1 MTSWAGITAM
11 IGCWLWLSTVTPFA
25 AATELVREEPISIGT
40 ILANPQAFNMR
51 AVRLQGI
58 LQTIE
63 HIPQAGMCKFG
74 HYDAY
79 FLL

>member
-1 MTSWAGITAM
+1 M

-58 LQTIE
+58 LQAIE